1 MWALGYIK
9 YTKRIVWSVSAHQMM
24 KLKTGSERR
33 RTVVCVCVCVCVC
46 LCLCAR
52 YRVFKRGSI
61 GGQLVACK
69 CYRGPGKGFG
79 EARFM

>member
-33 RTVVCVCVCVCVC
+33 RTVVCVYVCVCVFVFV
-46 LCLCAR
+46 CALQGLQEGF
-52 YRVFKRGSI
+52 YRRPTGRLQVLQRSWQGFW
-61 GGQLVACK
+61 GG
-69 CYRGPGKGFG
+69 
-79 EARFM
+79 